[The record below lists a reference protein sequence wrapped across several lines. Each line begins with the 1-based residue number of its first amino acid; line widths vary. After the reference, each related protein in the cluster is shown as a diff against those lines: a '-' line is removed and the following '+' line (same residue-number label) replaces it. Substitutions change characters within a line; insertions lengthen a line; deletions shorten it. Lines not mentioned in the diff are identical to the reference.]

1 MGSDHT
7 ELTTTRMRA
16 LRDADARPFGR
27 VWDALTLP
35 SSAVSTVAEQRR
47 ARFLSALLVIVVPIS
62 WFSMVIYLL
71 TYGGE
76 VSRGTVLLHF
86 GVNLGVTAAYALSR
100 TTRYPLAVGLAVAM
114 GVGGSWLFALAET
127 VPARVQTSSAFAMSG
142 ILLCAMFFPIR
153 VTAGVGAVNLLAVL
167 TILVVAP
174 GISPDEIV
182 WSLTVQALVTVM
194 IVLICELLQQDL
206 ADLRARSRQ
215 LAESQERY
223 SLAARGA
230 SDALWDWDLRRG
242 SAYFSPRWL
251 EMLGLP
257 LETRF
262 NGLEDWYDR
271 VHPEDVERLREELDQ
286 HVLVGATQFE
296 NTHRVLHAD
305 GTYRWIQA
313 RGLAVRDTS
322 GKAMRVA
329 GSLTD
334 ITEQKLYEQQLLHD
348 AFHDPLT
355 GLPNRALFLNRLAH
369 SVARARRRPAYLFA
383 VLFLDLD
390 RFKVINDSLGH
401 ELGDQLLLEM
411 ASRLKG
417 CIRPGDTAARLGGDE
432 FTILLDDMDDPRD
445 ATAVAD
451 RIQEALKPHFELAGH
466 EVSSSV
472 SIGIAL
478 STTGYSR
485 PENLIRDADTAMYN
499 AKSAGRARYQVFDR
513 RMHEDAVARLRL
525 ETDLSRALERS
536 QFRVHYQPIVCL
548 EDGRIDSFEALV
560 RWEHP
565 ERGLVYPE
573 EFIPVAEET
582 GLINGIGWWVLG
594 EACQR
599 TAEWR
604 SRFATYS
611 DLKVNVNL
619 SGRQFRQES
628 ITETIARALREA
640 GLGPDCVRLEITES
654 VVMENAQDSREVLA
668 ALQGQGIRLCIDDFG
683 TGYSSL
689 NYLHSFDIDVLKID
703 RSFVRR
709 ISRGHRP
716 EIIETIIELSR
727 SLNMSVTA
735 EGLESKEQL
744 AQLRELSCERAQGY
758 YFSRPLEATEVERL
772 LARDPRW

>member
-1 MGSDHT
+1 
-7 ELTTTRMRA
+7 MRA
-16 LRDADARPFGR
+16 LRDVDSRPFGR

-35 SSAVSTVAEQRR
+35 SASVSSIAEQRR
-47 ARFLSALLVIVVPIS
+47 ARFLSALLVIVVPVG
-62 WFSMVIYLL
+62 WFSMIIYVV
-71 TYGGE
+71 TFG
-76 VSRGTVLLHF
+76 SDMPRSTVLLHF
-86 GVNLGVTAAYALSR
+86 AVNVGVTVAYGLSR
-100 TTRYPLAVGLAVAM
+100 TSRYPLAVGLAVAM

-127 VPARVQTSSAFAMSG
+127 APARVQTSSAFAMSG

-206 ADLRARSRQ
+206 ADLRVRTRQ
-215 LAESQERY
+215 LAESEERY

-242 SAYFSPRWL
+242 SVYFSPRWL

-271 VHPEDVERLREELDQ
+271 VHPEDGERLREELEQ
-286 HVLVGATQFE
+286 HVAVGSTQFE

-313 RGLAVRDTS
+313 RGLAVRDTT
-322 GKAMRVA
+322 GKALRVA

-334 ITEQKLYEQQLLHD
+334 ITEQKLYEHQLLHD
-348 AFHDPLT
+348 AFHDALT

-390 RFKVINDSLGH
+390 RFKVVNDSLGH
-401 ELGDQLLLEM
+401 ELGDKLLLEM
-411 ASRLKG
+411 AHRLQA

-451 RIQEALKPHFELAGH
+451 RIQEALKPHFELGGH
-466 EVSSSV
+466 EVASSV

-525 ETDLSRALERS
+525 ETDLSRALERA
-536 QFRVHYQPIVCL
+536 QLRVHYQPIVAL
-548 EDGRIDSFEALV
+548 QEGRIDSFEALV

-565 ERGLVYPE
+565 ERGLVYPD
-573 EFIPVAEET
+573 EFIAVAEET
-582 GLINGIGWWVLG
+582 GLIHGIGWWVLQ
-594 EACQR
+594 EACLR

-604 SRFATYS
+604 KKFPGYA

-619 SGRQFRQES
+619 SGRQFRQEA
-628 ITETIARALREA
+628 ITETIGRALREA

-654 VVMENAQDSREVLA
+654 VVMENAQESREVLA

-727 SLNMSVTA
+727 SLEMSVTA
-735 EGLESKEQL
+735 EGLETKEQL
-744 AQLRELSCERAQGY
+744 AQLRELQCERAQGY
-758 YFSRPLEATEVERL
+758 YFSRPLEASEVDRL